1 MSDRGS
7 PPLSSSLS
15 PPLSPAAQDLLRMFR
30 DDESPTELDRRRGL
44 RSVQARLDEPVARGG
59 GRFYAKVVAATVLLA
74 AAVLLAVKALGVGVT
89 ALASQAREPA
99 MEAPYQG
106 AGTAEGGQVIERTP
120 PALPRRARP
129 VPERTAVAVEPETA
143 DLDAIAVEPE
153 PAAPE
158 AVAVEPEPAAPASRS
173 RAAASARAPAPVQ
186 STVEDL
192 QAELSLIKRARA
204 AKQEGRPA
212 AGLSALAEHARR
224 FPRGTLAD
232 ERRVMKAELLC
243 AAGRVGEA
251 RALVRRFLKQRAG
264 SALAGRMSGVC
275 SEP

>member
-44 RSVQARLDEPVARGG
+44 RSVQARLDEPVAKGG
-59 GRFYAKVVAATVLLA
+59 GRFYAKVIAATVLLA
-74 AAVLLAVKALGVGVT
+74 AAVLLAVKAVGVGVT

-129 VPERTAVAVEPETA
+129 ARERTAVAVEPETA
-143 DLDAIAVEPE
+143 DLDATAVEPE

-158 AVAVEPEPAAPASRS
+158 AVEPEPAAPASRS
-173 RAAASARAPAPVQ
+173 RAAAPTRAPAPVQ

-243 AAGRVGEA
+243 AAGRAGEA